1 VFNVVESEAMKVQLT
16 VKDIAEARGFKNAK
30 QLADAAGIH
39 YKSMYTIWSGDAQL
53 ISMDVLGRLC
63 TTLRVQPGMLF
74 EQIQE
79 AEPLPPSEQ
88 STSAKPAKASG
99 SGQSQGENRSRRGR
113 L

>member
-1 VFNVVESEAMKVQLT
+1 MKVRLT

-39 YKSMYTIWSGDAQL
+39 YKSMYTIWSGEAQL

-74 EQIQE
+74 EQISE
-79 AEPLPPSEQ
+79 TEPLPNSEQ
-88 STSAKPAKASG
+88 MTETTQDHTASSRKKRASRKTRSTAPVA
-99 SGQSQGENRSRRGR
+99 R

>member
-1 VFNVVESEAMKVQLT
+1 MRLT

-39 YKSMYTIWSGDAQL
+39 YKSMYTIWSGEAQL

-74 EQIQE
+74 EQV
-79 AEPLPPSEQ
+79 AETESLPDSELA
-88 STSAKPAKASG
+88 TETKPENARGPAKKSKRESRTARSG
-99 SGQSQGENRSRRGR
+99 IPTRV
-113 L
+113 

>member
-1 VFNVVESEAMKVQLT
+1 MRLT

-39 YKSMYTIWSGDAQL
+39 YKSMYTIWSGEAQL

-74 EQIQE
+74 EQLAD
-79 AEPLPPSEQ
+79 AEPLPNSELATETKPERA
-88 STSAKPAKASG
+88 SGPAKKSKR
-99 SGQSQGENRSRRGR
+99 ESRTARIGVAAR
-113 L
+113 V